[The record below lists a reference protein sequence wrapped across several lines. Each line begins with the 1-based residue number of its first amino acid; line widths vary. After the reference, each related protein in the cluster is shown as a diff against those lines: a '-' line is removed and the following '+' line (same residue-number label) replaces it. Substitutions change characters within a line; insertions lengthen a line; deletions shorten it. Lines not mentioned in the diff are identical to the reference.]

1 MEWLWFGKRSSAFT
15 FCVVFVSV
23 TLILESEAMLL
34 KRTRE
39 KEHGSTTG
47 RLLDTK
53 VREFAYKSIRIP
65 KNIRPL
71 HYDLFLHPNLTSLKY
86 DGKLTI
92 SLKCFEVTNRIIFHM
107 KDLKMD
113 QIKVVNEGK
122 TEIKVKDVSENKE
135 RNLVILELDE
145 KLEKDKE
152 YYLSMDF
159 SGKLSDN
166 MEGFYKSEYTTKS
179 GEKRSVRCI
188 YSYCLFVQR
197 FPRLFFS

>member
-1 MEWLWFGKRSSAFT
+1 
-15 FCVVFVSV
+15 
-23 TLILESEAMLL
+23 
-34 KRTRE
+34 
-39 KEHGSTTG
+39 
-47 RLLDTK
+47 
-53 VREFAYKSIRIP
+53 
-65 KNIRPL
+65 
-71 HYDLFLHPNLTSLKY
+71 
-86 DGKLTI
+86 
-92 SLKCFEVTNRIIFHM
+92 M